1 MIKSDLTEELA
12 GLLDMERQEAASL
25 FNGFCGAMVAEL
37 LAFRRL
43 SVKGLGSFYVAHVP
57 ATKKSAGAT
66 TIFAPPINKLRFE
79 STLSSGDETLSL
91 AVSRL
96 SMSQGEAARFA
107 RTLATLFSSAMQHE
121 KEILLNGLGRF
132 ALEEGAYSFF
142 PERTLEEL
150 LNREYQ
156 ELKEVVLPHH
166 EQSGS
171 EKRAFGSVVPITFVA
186 VLALLLALWYGKYSH
201 STKALPSKEV
211 KSPVVQP
218 QTPAQPRIASV
229 TTSAGALA
237 SRSVADSLVLVKGD
251 YAIVLATFESEK
263 RALVE
268 LAPLRSAGINA
279 FIWQASMDGMKY
291 FRLMT
296 GKFASREAAA
306 EQLKGMPR
314 NIVRGAYIQQAR
326 QTVVVYGKKGL

>member
-12 GLLDMERQEAASL
+12 DLLGMERQEAASL

-43 SVKGLGSFYVAHVP
+43 SIKGLGSLYVAHVP

-96 SMSQGEAARFA
+96 SMSQGEAAKFA
-107 RTLATLFSSAMQHE
+107 RTLSSLFSSAIQQE
-121 KEILLNGLGRF
+121 TEIVLNGLGRF

-142 PERTLEEL
+142 PERALEEL

-166 EQSGS
+166 HESVS
-171 EKRAFGSVVPITFVA
+171 EKRALGSVVPLIVIT
-186 VLALLLALWYGKYSH
+186 VLALLFALWYGKSF
-201 STKALPSKEV
+201 SSKAHPSKEL
-211 KSPVVQP
+211 KSPIVQP
-218 QTPAQPRIASV
+218 QAQARSSIASV
-229 TTSAGALA
+229 ITSAGTPAA
-237 SRSVADSLVLVKGD
+237 RAVADSLVLQKGD

-263 RALVE
+263 RAFVE

-279 FIWQASMDGMKY
+279 FLWPASMDGMKY
-291 FRLMT
+291 FRVMT
-296 GKFASREAAA
+296 GKFSSREAA
-306 EQLKGMPR
+306 EGQLKGMPR
-314 NIVRGAYIQQAR
+314 NSVRGAYIQQAK
-326 QTVVVYGKKGL
+326 QSIVVYGKKGL